1 MRAKKKIG
9 RGCGNCLLKKI
20 IAFILSLEGFPI
32 LFLHYASLYTNSNI
46 LLLGSY
52 FKIACIYS
60 LELFGTSCW
69 MHTHILP
76 NKKNQETLQLLL
88 LILRSSREW
97 MIRWG
102 EQINCVSFC
111 ECPFIIYNSIT
122 SQYEIASNE
131 LKHQKGVKFKAMDVT
146 ELNLIN

>member
-76 NKKNQETLQLLL
+76 NKKNQD
-88 LILRSSREW
+88 SS
-97 MIRWG
+97 
-102 EQINCVSFC
+102 
-111 ECPFIIYNSIT
+111 T
-122 SQYEIASNE
+122 A
-131 LKHQKGVKFKAMDVT
+131 
-146 ELNLIN
+146 LINFTQLPWVNDSMRRVNQLCILLWMSIHHLQFNYFSIWNRK